1 MSRPKR
7 VHVEGETVD
16 IVWKAPLKR
25 FRDGYPKAAEYIAE
39 TANTRAHIE
48 IAPGQTHDDERR
60 SLLHEI
66 LHDCAARGGARS
78 QMKLRDEEY
87 IITTI
92 EPWLYL
98 LLQQNPALVAW
109 LMERRPEE

>member
-1 MSRPKR
+1 
-7 VHVEGETVD
+7 
-16 IVWKAPLKR
+16 
-25 FRDGYPKAAEYIAE
+25 
-39 TANTRAHIE
+39 
-48 IAPGQTHDDERR
+48 
-60 SLLHEI
+60 
-66 LHDCAARGGARS
+66 
-78 QMKLRDEEY
+78 MKLRDEEY